1 MRRRQL
7 FTAAGALLLAGGL
20 AGGFHTELTTLELGL
35 GRRVAF
41 LSDLHIHAQRRLE
54 LPPYDILL
62 IGGDTYDELTP
73 DLAAVAE
80 TLRRLPGPK
89 IAVLGNHERW
99 ASRWIPL
106 RRGVAALEEA
116 GVHVLADDWVQIG
129 GLRIYGLDWR
139 DDPRDYPPV
148 KDADVVLV
156 HSPDAFHTAA
166 GGLYLAGHTH
176 GGHICLPGNVP
187 LYTNSRF
194 GYTWGLYRRG
204 GALMYVTRGAGEM
217 TPRAFC
223 SREAVMVL

>member
-20 AGGFHTELTTLELGL
+20 AGGFYTEVTTLELGL
-35 GRRVAF
+35 GRRAAF
-41 LSDLHIHAQRRLE
+41 LSDLHIHTPRRLE

-62 IGGDTYDELTP
+62 IGGDTYDELTA
-73 DLAAVAE
+73 DLAAVTE
-80 TLRRLPGPK
+80 TLRHLPKPK
-89 IAVLGNHERW
+89 IAVLGNHEHW

-116 GVHVLADDWVQIG
+116 GVYVLADGWVQIG

-156 HSPDAFHTAA
+156 HSPDAFHLAV

-176 GGHICLPGNVP
+176 GGHFCLPGNVP

-194 GYTWGLYRRG
+194 GYTWGLYRRDE
-204 GALMYVTRGAGEM
+204 ALMYVTRGAGEM
-217 TPRAFC
+217 TPRVFC
-223 SREAVMVL
+223 SREIVLLT